1 VERKLNRLASESNA
15 FRRSTSYASSVDEW
29 TDPSQTTR
37 QARCPEWASG
47 GLSPKTR
54 EMVSPPLIML
64 VAPGQT
70 RTLAVAGCALVGFAL
85 LLFASPTAPA
95 VGKEVAGN
103 HGHGHLPLSR
113 ADASLGRSG
122 GDLARFGRKITI
134 SGKVWLAEN
143 HDPNGGHPHLR
154 ILVTNDEK
162 RYGLYGRKGAKL
174 DLGDRVSVTGRLSR
188 SPRHFQVALH
198 GDLLVSRTEVLSRQ
212 TGRSRPTPRVDQTGR
227 QGFILAFLTWP
238 GSGRSSFAEDSPG
251 VAGLTN
257 WSLAASDGRFAWD
270 PVDAVE
276 LRLDSPLPGC
286 SSGGSPPLDGWVAT
300 VRAALARNGYDL
312 AGRYRALGLALP
324 QGASICANAPA
335 FAFFS
340 ERCDWL
346 KDVTCGLSLYRHEA
360 TKGDILI
367 HELGHNLGLPHA
379 NMTSCTS
386 GGTPTTF
393 GYDAMS
399 CSLFEYFDL
408 FDPMGASFLRPT
420 ANGFNPAYADELG
433 WLEEADVV
441 RVPIWG
447 DVEQTVSIRPYGGT
461 SGPRAVQAFLPQA
474 ETPAG
479 RSFPGKLYLEYR
491 GNTGLDQLLWSE
503 GAAGR
508 WPCPGGGQNELFLRV
523 VPSRAGFQALGLPEP
538 TAFIALGS
546 YSILLDT
553 DLSTLIGRDSNW
565 LCDSGL
571 GPGET
576 WTDPTGN
583 LKVEFL
589 GRASD
594 MSSASVRVSSR
605 GIDGPGSSLE
615 VEKFGAGRGR
625 IVSEP
630 AGVDCSDRC
639 RNALGT
645 VSRIRLRS
653 IPARGS
659 KFSGW
664 GPGACSASTT
674 KKTCALDFDGQVK
687 SVRAGFELDPTQL
700 DPDIELG
707 NLTLSPRSMRLKS
720 GKRRQLRLSINNKGL
735 DSKRLKVRIGM
746 NRKKVKGPRQAS
758 FSAIGRKVTTRTFR
772 VAAIKGKRGRVTVS
786 ASLGGRTV
794 RTFIR
799 IVR

>member
-1 VERKLNRLASESNA
+1 MLFRSMNGWTHLRRLGTDAAPSGRGDGCCRKPGKW
-15 FRRSTSYASSVDEW
+15 SS
-29 TDPSQTTR
+29 PSG
-37 QARCPEWASG
+37 C
-47 GLSPKTR
+47 LR
-54 EMVSPPLIML
+54 E
-64 VAPGQT
+64 APAQV
-70 RTLAVAGCALVGFAL
+70 RTLAFAGCALVGFVL
-85 LLFASPTAPA
+85 LLYASPTARA
-95 VGKEVAGN
+95 VGKEHAGNEHAGN
-103 HGHGHLPLSR
+103 HGHGHSSLGR
-113 ADASLGRSG
+113 VDASLGKSG

-134 SGKVWLAEN
+134 SGKVWIAEN
-143 HDPNGGHPHLR
+143 HDPAGGHPYLR
-154 ILVTNDEK
+154 VLVTKDGK
-162 RYGLYGRKGAKL
+162 RYGLYGSKGTEL
-174 DLGDRVSVTGRLSR
+174 GSGDRVSVSGRLSNA
-188 SPRHFQVALH
+188 PKHFRIALH
-198 GDLLVSRTEVLSRQ
+198 GDLLVSRTKVLGRH

-238 GSGRSSFAEDSPG
+238 GSGSSSFAEDSPE
-251 VAGLTN
+251 VAGLTP

-286 SSGGSPPLDGWVAT
+286 SSGGSPPLDSWVAT

-312 AGRYRALGLALP
+312 AGRYQALGLALP
-324 QGASICANAPA
+324 QGASICANARA

-340 ERCDWL
+340 ERCEWL

-360 TKGDILI
+360 TKGGILI

-408 FDPMGASFLRPT
+408 FDPMGASFLGST
-420 ANGFNPAYADELG
+420 ATGFNPAYADELG

-447 DVEQTVSIRPYGGT
+447 VVEQTVSLRPYGGT

-474 ETPAG
+474 QTPGG

-491 GNTGLDQLLWSE
+491 ANTGLDQLLWSE
-503 GAAGR
+503 GSAGR
-508 WPCPGGGQNELFLRV
+508 WPCPEGGKNELYLRV
-523 VPSRAGFQALGLPEP
+523 VPTRAGFQALGLAEP
-538 TAFIALGS
+538 GSFIALGS

-553 DLSTLIGRDSNW
+553 DLSTLIGRDSSW

-583 LKVEFL
+583 LRVEFL

-594 MSSASVRVSSR
+594 MSSANVRVSSR

-615 VEKFGAGRGR
+615 VEKFGDGRGR

-639 RNALGT
+639 TNALGA
-645 VSRIRLRS
+645 VSRIRLRP

-659 KFSGW
+659 KFSAW
-664 GPGACSASTT
+664 GPGACSASTI

-687 SVRAGFELDPTQL
+687 NVRAGFEIDRTQVV
-700 DPDIELG
+700 PDIELG
-707 NLTLSPRSMRLKS
+707 DLRISPRSIRLKS
-720 GKRRQLRLSINNKGL
+720 GKRARLRLSISNRGL
-735 DSKRLKVRIGM
+735 DSGRLKVKIGM
-746 NRKKVKGPRQAS
+746 NRKKLKGPRQAS
-758 FSAIGRKVTTRTFR
+758 FSATGRKVTTRTLK
-772 VAAIKGKRGRVTVS
+772 VSAIKGKTGRVTVS
-786 ASLGGRTV
+786 ASFKGRTV
-794 RTFIR
+794 RTSIR
-799 IVR
+799 VVR